1 MRGSVRGAVLWLLA
15 LAGAGCGSQ
24 LPDPRVLGVTPST
37 MLASEAREVVVRLE
51 GVLPFTVDYD
61 QGQASADRLTSLRIG
76 GRELVTSGYRA
87 DGTIQAFIPSVL
99 PVGDHDVTVR
109 LGDQRSA
116 TAPSAFSVAMG
127 NWPDGYQF
135 EGTIPDQVVDQP
147 FAVTIRALEGGLPFP
162 AFNGTVNLTASRPEF
177 PSLITQ
183 PFDAGLV
190 TERTMTIPF
199 TGAVSL
205 TVTDTNGTSASSNTF
220 LVRAP

>member
-1 MRGSVRGAVLWLLA
+1 MRGAVLGLVA
-15 LAGAGCGSQ
+15 LAGIGCGSQ
-24 LPDPRVLGVTPST
+24 LADPRVLGVTPAT

-61 QGQASADRLTSLRIG
+61 QGQASADRSTTLRIG
-76 GRELVTSGYRA
+76 GREFVTSGYRE

-116 TAPSAFSVAMG
+116 TAPAAFSVGPG

-135 EGTIPDQVVDQP
+135 EGTVADQVVDQP

-162 AFNGTVNLTASRPEF
+162 AFFGTVTLTANRPEF
-177 PSLITQ
+177 TAVITQ

-190 TERTMTIPF
+190 TERTVTLPF

-205 TVTDTNGTSASSNTF
+205 TVTDTNGTSATSNTF